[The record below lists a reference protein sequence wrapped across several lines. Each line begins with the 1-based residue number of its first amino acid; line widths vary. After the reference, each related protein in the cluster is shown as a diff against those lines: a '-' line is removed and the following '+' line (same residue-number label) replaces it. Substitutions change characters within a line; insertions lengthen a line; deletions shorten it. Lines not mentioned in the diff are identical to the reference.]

1 VTGEAIRWRM
11 KEQASAPRDQR
22 QRFPP
27 AISGH
32 AVWRYCRFA
41 LRYRDVAELL
51 AERGVLVTDETV
63 RRWCHTF
70 GQA

>member
-1 VTGEAIRWRM
+1 M
-11 KEQASAPRDQR
+11 KEQASAPRYQR

-32 AVWRYCRFA
+32 AVWRSCRFA
-41 LRYRDVAELL
+41 LRYRDVAERL